1 MGTERGWLGDG
12 HSLPELLAVLSIV
25 GILVSIAVP
34 RLDGYISRAR
44 VRGAAGMLRGDLTHA
59 RMLGVRSGH
68 GSVVTFLR
76 EPECADDDPRA
87 GRAWRVAARGPSRA
101 EIPASL
107 RALAGRVCY
116 AWNGSD
122 SMIFN
127 SRGVLAP
134 FNNRTL
140 RVREG
145 AVVESVTVSVAG
157 RILHRAKQGKP

>member
-1 MGTERGWLGDG
+1 MRSGRGWMGEG

-34 RLDGYISRAR
+34 RLNGYIMRAR
-44 VRGAAGMLRGDLTHA
+44 VRGAAQMLRGDLMHA
-59 RMLGVRSGH
+59 RMLATRSGH
-68 GSVVTFLR
+68 GAVVTFLR
-76 EPECADDDPRA
+76 EPDCADGDPRA
-87 GRAWRVAARGPSRA
+87 GRAWRIDARGPSRA

-107 RALAGRVCY
+107 RSLGGRVCY

-122 SMIFN
+122 SMVFN
-127 SRGVLAP
+127 SRGLLAP

-145 AVVESVTVSVAG
+145 AVAESVSVSVAG
-157 RILHRAKQGKP
+157 RVLQRARQGKP